1 MRLREHERKISEML
15 AEARADSPG
24 LCARLLLC
32 FVLNISPE
40 RYIFH
45 LDDELSP
52 HDVSRL
58 RELVLRRAA
67 GEPLAYILGRK
78 DFYEHTF
85 IVSAATLTPRPETEL
100 LVDLALRRMPAGE
113 VFFVDAG
120 CGSGCIGLSL
130 LAQRP
135 AWRGLLLD
143 ISLSALHIASL
154 NAVEIAP
161 SAGLLQADIFHF
173 PVRDAQIDLLISNPP
188 YIGRE
193 ELDSVMPE
201 VLAYEPHGALFS
213 GNRGFRHIEA
223 LASLGM
229 RVLKPGGLLLFEHGS
244 TQAAGSREILEK
256 AGFADMEEHCDLAG
270 LPRCAAAR
278 KP

>member
-1 MRLREHERKISEML
+1 MRLREHERKITEML

-24 LCARLLLC
+24 LCARLLIC
-32 FVLNISPE
+32 SVLHIPPE
-40 RYIFH
+40 KYILH
-45 LDDELSP
+45 WEDELSP
-52 HDVSRL
+52 DDASRL
-58 RELVLRRAA
+58 LELARRRAA

-85 IVSAATLTPRPETEL
+85 IVSPATLTPRPETEL
-100 LVDLALRRMPAGE
+100 LVDLALQRMPAGTIL
-113 VFFVDAG
+113 FVDCG

-143 ISLSALHIASL
+143 LSLPALRIASF
-154 NAVEIAP
+154 NAAAMGLRP
-161 SAGLLQADIFHF
+161 GLLQADIFHF
-173 PVRDAQIDLLISNPP
+173 PIRAGEIDLLISNPP

-193 ELDSVMPE
+193 ERDSVMPE
-201 VLAYEPHGALFS
+201 VLAFEPHEALFS
-213 GNRGFRHIEA
+213 GNGGFCHIEA
-223 LASLGM
+223 LACAAM
-229 RVLKPGGLLLFEHGS
+229 RLLKPGGLLLFEHGA
-244 TQAAGSREILEK
+244 TQASGSREILKK

-270 LPRCAAAR
+270 KPRCAAAR